1 MTSPVNVQFNENKI
15 AEAIMLLCK
24 ISVNRELLTVYTPEQ
39 VVDAATQVIKQS
51 THAFI
56 IILDFLAEINEK
68 YDVKAKFTFT
78 FNTNTKKTSYCLYI
92 YSINSSDNFENQSLD
107 DILSLIEPLLS
118 LIKAKKTLK
127 QT

>member
-1 MTSPVNVQFNENKI
+1 MNWFKKEKYVAVPDERFQ
-15 AEAIMLLCK
+15 
-24 ISVNRELLTVYTPEQ
+24 
-39 VVDAATQVIKQS
+39 
-51 THAFI
+51 

-68 YDVKAKFTFT
+68 YDVKAKFSFVSDTYA
-78 FNTNTKKTSYCLYI
+78 KKTSYCLCI
-92 YSINSSDNFENQSLD
+92 YSINSSDTFKKQSLD